1 MLDSTSSSSS
11 LTQRFETIKK
21 SFSRHRR
28 QRSSSISPIENEHKI
43 KNKIKLNKRNNQK
56 CFYSSQR
63 YQTIERAKSCMVKLE
78 STYRQNLELNT
89 TYLIG
94 NTLEGQTI
102 LLPKQLIEQAN
113 LITIENDDSL
123 EETNNLSST
132 DNDDEEIESSK
143 IKENFKSIK
152 TPYTSQGNVV
162 TCITGSFN

>member
-1 MLDSTSSSSS
+1 
-11 LTQRFETIKK
+11 
-21 SFSRHRR
+21 
-28 QRSSSISPIENEHKI
+28 
-43 KNKIKLNKRNNQK
+43 
-56 CFYSSQR
+56 
-63 YQTIERAKSCMVKLE
+63 MVKLE

-113 LITIENDDSL
+113 LITIANDDSL